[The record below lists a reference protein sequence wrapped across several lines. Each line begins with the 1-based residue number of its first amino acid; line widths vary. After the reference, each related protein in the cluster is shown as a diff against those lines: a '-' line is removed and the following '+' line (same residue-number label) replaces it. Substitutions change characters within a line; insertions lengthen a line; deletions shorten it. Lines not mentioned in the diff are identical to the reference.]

1 MKNSFH
7 NFSEVQK
14 YFAPGKAPNTPETG
28 PETSDEG
35 VNNTQ
40 AAIEAAQNTD
50 LSHSER
56 TKAANQTADALEE

>member
-14 YFAPGKAPNTPETG
+14 YFAPGKALNTPETG

-35 VNNTQ
+35 VNTQ
-40 AAIEAAQNTD
+40 AAIEVAQNTA
-50 LSHSER
+50 LSQSER
-56 TKAANQTADALEE
+56 AKAANRTADALEE

>member
-14 YFAPGKAPNTPETG
+14 YFAPGKAPNTPETS
-28 PETSDEG
+28 PETSDKG
-35 VNNTQ
+35 VNPQ
-40 AAIEAAQNTD
+40 VAIEAAQNPA
-50 LSHSER
+50 LSPSER

>member
-14 YFAPGKAPNTPETG
+14 YFAPGKAPNTPEVG
-28 PETSDEG
+28 PEKPDERA
-35 VNNTQ
+35 NTQ
-40 AAIEAAQNTD
+40 AAIEAARNTD

-56 TKAANQTADALEE
+56 AEAANRVADAAQE

>member
-14 YFAPGKAPNTPETG
+14 YFAPGKAPNTPETQL
-28 PETSDEG
+28 ETSDEG
-35 VNNTQ
+35 VNPQ
-40 AAIEAAQNTD
+40 AAIEAAQNPA
-50 LSHSER
+50 LSPSER

>member
-14 YFAPGKAPNTPETG
+14 YFAPGKALNTPETS

-35 VNNTQ
+35 VNTQ
-40 AAIEAAQNTD
+40 AAIEAAQNTA

-56 TKAANQTADALEE
+56 TKAANRTADALEE

>member
-14 YFAPGKAPNTPETG
+14 YFAPGKALNTPETG

-35 VNNTQ
+35 VNTQ

-56 TKAANQTADALEE
+56 TEAENRTADALKE

>member
-14 YFAPGKAPNTPETG
+14 YFAPGKASNTPETG

-35 VNNTQ
+35 VNTQ
-40 AAIEAAQNTD
+40 AAIEAAQNTA
-50 LSHSER
+50 LSPSER
-56 TKAANQTADALEE
+56 IKAANQTADALEE

>member
-14 YFAPGKAPNTPETG
+14 YFAPGKAPNTPETSS
-28 PETSDEG
+28 ETSDKG
-35 VNNTQ
+35 VNIQ

-56 TKAANQTADALEE
+56 TKAANRTADALKE

>member
-35 VNNTQ
+35 VNTQ
-40 AAIEAAQNTD
+40 AAIEVAQNTA

-56 TKAANQTADALEE
+56 TEAANQTADALEE

>member
-14 YFAPGKAPNTPETG
+14 YFAPGKALNTPETG
-28 PETSDEG
+28 
-35 VNNTQ
+35 VNTQ
-40 AAIEAAQNTD
+40 AAIEAAQNTA

-56 TKAANQTADALEE
+56 AKAANQTADALEE

>member
-14 YFAPGKAPNTPETG
+14 YFAPGKAPNTPEIG

-35 VNNTQ
+35 VNTQ
-40 AAIEAAQNTD
+40 AAIEAAQNTA

-56 TKAANQTADALEE
+56 AKAANQTADALEE

>member
-28 PETSDEG
+28 LETSDKG
-35 VNNTQ
+35 VNTQ
-40 AAIEAAQNTD
+40 AAIEAAQNPA
-50 LSHSER
+50 LSPSER
-56 TKAANQTADALEE
+56 TEAASRTADALEE

>member
-14 YFAPGKAPNTPETG
+14 YFAPGKAPNTPETS

-35 VNNTQ
+35 VNTQ
-40 AAIEAAQNTD
+40 AAIEAAQNTA

-56 TKAANQTADALEE
+56 TKAANRTADALEE

>member
-35 VNNTQ
+35 VNTQ
-40 AAIEAAQNTD
+40 AAIEAAQNNA

-56 TKAANQTADALEE
+56 TEAANRTADALEE

>member
-28 PETSDEG
+28 PETLDEG

-56 TKAANQTADALEE
+56 TKAANQTADALNE

>member
-35 VNNTQ
+35 VNTQ

-56 TKAANQTADALEE
+56 AEAANRVADAAQE